1 MKKIILIG
9 ICVIM
14 LAILTGCFEV
24 TTEQKLSAIGE
35 ALKNEE
41 WVKNN
46 LYMTKDCFGDE
57 VTGNQEITFKKI
69 GEDRVI
75 VQALSYDSDAF
86 GVVLTVVYYKDG
98 KVMTYSY
105 PSLDEPL
112 HPGHLGF
119 NVDPDNQ
126 ILVSYF
132 MHMGFY
138 EDVLYTIGDNSIDDF
153 ARFAGAEMDE
163 EGNIRET
170 ESGDTLVDYEFI
182 NGDEKEEGTMTFS
195 EYYKYLEN
203 YRKEYNFQAIDT
215 PLTAENVD
223 LYVR

>member
-1 MKKIILIG
+1 MKKLLLIG
-9 ICVIM
+9 VC
-14 LAILTGCFEV
+14 ILMVALLTSCYEV
-24 TTEQKLSAIGE
+24 TTEEKLAAIRD

-41 WVKNN
+41 WVKEN
-46 LYMTKDCFGDE
+46 LYMTKDCFGDD
-57 VTGNQEITFKKI
+57 VSGDQEITFAKL

-75 VQALSYDSDAF
+75 VQALSYESEAF
-86 GVVLTVVYYKDG
+86 GVALTVVYYKDG
-98 KVMTYSY
+98 KVMTNSY

-119 NVDPDNQ
+119 NVDANKE

-138 EDVLYTIGDNSIDDF
+138 EDVLYTIDENGINDF

-163 EGNIRET
+163 EGNIREN
-170 ESGDTLVDYEFI
+170 ESGETLVEYEFKS
-182 NGDEKEEGTMTFS
+182 GDSIDKGTMTFN
-195 EYYKYLEN
+195 EYYGVLEN
-203 YRKEYNFQAIDT
+203 YRKDYNFQLIDT

-223 LYVR
+223 LYVK